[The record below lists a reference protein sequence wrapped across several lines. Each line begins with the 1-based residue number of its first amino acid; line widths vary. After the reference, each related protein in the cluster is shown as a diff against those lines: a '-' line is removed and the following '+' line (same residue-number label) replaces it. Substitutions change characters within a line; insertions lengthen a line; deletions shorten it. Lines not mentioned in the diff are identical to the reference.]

1 LKDSLGRTGR
11 RLGVAARPLAACF
24 MVAALSGCGP
34 ASPSL
39 DPQTGK
45 ELQTRVLAVSTAAAS
60 ADPATGLRTLDELA
74 DHVTRAAADGKVSF
88 KRHQSI
94 VKAIEAVRADLRAAI
109 AAKAAA
115 SKAAAEKAAASQ
127 AASQAEAGK
136 AAAET
141 TEAAPAQ
148 NFPVHPSPLTVA
160 PLPSSPPAPGDEDGD
175 KGPGKGSD
183 NGPGK
188 GKGKEG

>member
-1 LKDSLGRTGR
+1 MKDLLDRKGR
-11 RLGVAARPLAACF
+11 RLGVAAKPLAACF
-24 MVAALSGCGP
+24 MVAALLGCSP
-34 ASPSL
+34 ASPDL

-45 ELQTRVLAVSTAAAS
+45 ELQTRVFAVSTAAAS
-60 ADPATGLRTLDELA
+60 ADPATGLRTLDELV

-94 VKAIEAVRADLRAAI
+94 MKAIEAVRADLRAAI

-127 AASQAEAGK
+127 AAAGK

-141 TEAAPAQ
+141 AEAAVAQ
-148 NFPVHPSPLTVA
+148 NIAVHPSPLTVA
-160 PLPSSPPAPGDEDGD
+160 PLPSPPAPGDEDGG
-175 KGPGKGSD
+175 KAPGKGSD

>member
-1 LKDSLGRTGR
+1 MKDSLGRKGR

-34 ASPSL
+34 ASPDL

-60 ADPATGLRTLDELA
+60 ADPATGVRTLDELA

-94 VKAIEAVRADLRAAI
+94 MKAIEAVRADLRAAI

-127 AASQAEAGK
+127 AEAGK

-141 TEAAPAQ
+141 AEAAAAQ
-148 NFPVHPSPLTVA
+148 NTPVHPSPLTGA
-160 PLPSSPPAPGDEDGD
+160 PLPSSPPAPGAEDGG